1 MYITVS
7 SSYSPPGLILPLR
20 RHLTMSGDLFE
31 GALGIGWVE
40 AKDSAKYPTM
50 PRTVPYNQELYD
62 PKHQ

>member
-1 MYITVS
+1 
-7 SSYSPPGLILPLR
+7 
-20 RHLTMSGDLFE
+20 MSGDLFE